1 MELDLV
7 DAVAVAVVRP
17 EYGWVLVRRERLRE
31 RFLTSGDLAD
41 LEQPGI
47 SRQVSVWLQSV
58 TKCLVLS
65 EEVHPLEWGSLI
77 RYRERVRHV
86 STVSGMARS
95 GSETSVSLAW
105 ARRIPSTIWKLIT
118 QTVGTCL
125 RYRVTG
131 LAAEGAFFA
140 ILSLPPLIF
149 GLAGSIGFI
158 ANRYFEVETIEKI
171 KLQIAELAARALT
184 DDSVKTVIVPT
195 LNQVLNGGRPD
206 VISVGFLLALWSGS
220 RALNVFVDTITIMYG
235 MGGKRG
241 IVRTRALSFS
251 LYCAALVI
259 GVIVLPLVLAG
270 PDVVAAV
277 LPHRVDFLNQL
288 YWPVVTILS
297 AGFLNTLYHLSV
309 PVRTPWVSDL
319 PGSFL
324 ALSIWILGSFVLR
337 WILQSTV
344 GGTSIYGPLAAPIA
358 VLMWLYMTAIAVLIG
373 AALNAVVDRLWP
385 HKARR
390 EAAAAMAAAEPAMK
404 AEPDPHH
411 DDSLKPVEQRPEV
424 RLAGQIEALAGATV
438 AELAEQAGP
447 TVTPLVAPEPVV
459 SPDGFEPKAGL
470 GPKAGSKGGGES
482 SGESSGTV
490 EPRAK
495 AESASG
501 VDGKRE
507 AGKRGVG
514 KPSKRKPTPV
524 GKPGAPTEPDDLG

>member
-1 MELDLV
+1 
-7 DAVAVAVVRP
+7 
-17 EYGWVLVRRERLRE
+17 
-31 RFLTSGDLAD
+31 
-41 LEQPGI
+41 
-47 SRQVSVWLQSV
+47 
-58 TKCLVLS
+58 
-65 EEVHPLEWGSLI
+65 
-77 RYRERVRHV
+77 
-86 STVSGMARS
+86 MARS
-95 GSETSVSLAW
+95 GAGAHGGRSLSFAW
-105 ARRIPSTIWKLIT
+105 VRKIPATTWKLLT
-118 QTVGTCL
+118 QTIGVCL

-149 GLAGSIGFI
+149 GLAGSLGYI
-158 ANRYFEVETIEKI
+158 ASKYFEVETIDDI
-171 KLQIAELAARALT
+171 KLQIAQLAARALT
-184 DDSVKTVIVPT
+184 DDSVQGVIVPT

-206 VISVGFLLALWSGS
+206 VISIGFVLALWSGS

-270 PDVVAAV
+270 PDAV
-277 LPHRVDFLNQL
+277 DALLPHRLDFLNQL

-337 WILQSTV
+337 WVLQSTV

-385 HKARR
+385 HKARVL
-390 EAAAAMAAAEPAMK
+390 EKAAAEDEVEPVMK

-411 DDSLKPVEQRPEV
+411 EDNPLTPVSQERPEI
-424 RLAGQIEALAGATV
+424 GV
-438 AELAEQAGP
+438 AEKIERLS
-447 TVTPLVAPEPVV
+447 EPAV
-459 SPDGFEPKAGL
+459 DGVPKAPSVEAAPL
-470 GPKAGSKGGGES
+470 PKH
-482 SGESSGTV
+482 
-490 EPRAK
+490 EPSPAP
-495 AESASG
+495 AERKPAS
-501 VDGKRE
+501 
-507 AGKRGVG
+507 VG
-514 KPSKRKPTPV
+514 KS
-524 GKPGAPTEPDDLG
+524 GAQSEGDDLR

>member
-1 MELDLV
+1 
-7 DAVAVAVVRP
+7 
-17 EYGWVLVRRERLRE
+17 
-31 RFLTSGDLAD
+31 
-41 LEQPGI
+41 
-47 SRQVSVWLQSV
+47 
-58 TKCLVLS
+58 
-65 EEVHPLEWGSLI
+65 
-77 RYRERVRHV
+77 
-86 STVSGMARS
+86 MARS
-95 GSETSVSLAW
+95 GARPAGGSSLSLAW
-105 ARRIPSTIWKLIT
+105 VRKIPATTWKLLT
-118 QTVGTCL
+118 QTVGVCL

-149 GLAGSIGFI
+149 GLAGSLGYI
-158 ANRYFEVETIEKI
+158 ASKYFEVETIDDI
-171 KLQIAELAARALT
+171 KAQIVELAARALT
-184 DDSVKTVIVPT
+184 ADSVQGVIVPT
-195 LNQVLNGGRPD
+195 LDQVLNGGRPD
-206 VISVGFLLALWSGS
+206 VISIGFVLALWSGS

-270 PDVVAAV
+270 PDAV
-277 LPHRVDFLNQL
+277 QALLPHRLDFLNQL

-385 HKARR
+385 HKVRVTEMAKETPDEVEPVMKAESEPHHDYPLTPVAQERPEIEIARKV
-390 EAAAAMAAAEPAMK
+390 EGLGVPAADQPPKAPSSERPPTDRPPTDRQRTDRPPTDRPPKAPAAEPGPK
-404 AEPDPHH
+404 TEVAEPAP
-411 DDSLKPVEQRPEV
+411 
-424 RLAGQIEALAGATV
+424 
-438 AELAEQAGP
+438 GP
-447 TVTPLVAPEPVV
+447 TPQ
-459 SPDGFEPKAGL
+459 
-470 GPKAGSKGGGES
+470 
-482 SGESSGTV
+482 
-490 EPRAK
+490 
-495 AESASG
+495 
-501 VDGKRE
+501 
-507 AGKRGVG
+507 
-514 KPSKRKPTPV
+514 RKPDPAPGAAPQRKPEPV
-524 GKPGAPTEPDDLG
+524 GKPGAQTDTDDLR

>member
-1 MELDLV
+1 
-7 DAVAVAVVRP
+7 
-17 EYGWVLVRRERLRE
+17 
-31 RFLTSGDLAD
+31 
-41 LEQPGI
+41 
-47 SRQVSVWLQSV
+47 
-58 TKCLVLS
+58 
-65 EEVHPLEWGSLI
+65 
-77 RYRERVRHV
+77 
-86 STVSGMARS
+86 MARS
-95 GSETSVSLAW
+95 GAGPTGGSSLSLAW
-105 ARRIPSTIWKLIT
+105 VRKVPATTWKLLT
-118 QTVGTCL
+118 QTIGVCL

-149 GLAGSIGFI
+149 GLAGSLGYI
-158 ANRYFEVETIEKI
+158 ASKWFEVETINDI
-171 KLQIAELAARALT
+171 KQQIVDLAARALT
-184 DDSVKTVIVPT
+184 DDSIKNVIAPT
-195 LNQVLNGGRPD
+195 LDQVLNGGRPD
-206 VISVGFLLALWSGS
+206 VISIGFVLALWSGS

-270 PDVVAAV
+270 PDAV
-277 LPHRVDFLNQL
+277 DALLPHRLDFLNQL

-309 PVRTPWVSDL
+309 PIRTPWVSDL

-385 HKARR
+385 HKQHI
-390 EAAAAMAAAEPAMK
+390 AEVKQAEVDAGPDDEDEVEVEPVMK

-411 DDSLKPVEQRPEV
+411 EEGYV
-424 RLAGQIEALAGATV
+424 
-438 AELAEQAGP
+438 
-447 TVTPLVAPEPVV
+447 
-459 SPDGFEPKAGL
+459 
-470 GPKAGSKGGGES
+470 
-482 SGESSGTV
+482 
-490 EPRAK
+490 
-495 AESASG
+495 
-501 VDGKRE
+501 
-507 AGKRGVG
+507 
-514 KPSKRKPTPV
+514 PTPV
-524 GKPGAPTEPDDLG
+524 ESEERPEAAVGRKVEQLAKRPRKAAPTAAARPEPEPEAQVEPEVPQKAASVGKSGAQGDADDLG

>member
-1 MELDLV
+1 
-7 DAVAVAVVRP
+7 
-17 EYGWVLVRRERLRE
+17 
-31 RFLTSGDLAD
+31 
-41 LEQPGI
+41 
-47 SRQVSVWLQSV
+47 
-58 TKCLVLS
+58 
-65 EEVHPLEWGSLI
+65 
-77 RYRERVRHV
+77 
-86 STVSGMARS
+86 
-95 GSETSVSLAW
+95 LAW
-105 ARRIPSTIWKLIT
+105 VRKVPSTTWKLLT
-118 QTVGTCL
+118 QTVGVCL

-149 GLAGSIGFI
+149 GLAGSLGYI
-158 ANRYFEVETIEKI
+158 ASKWFEVETINEI
-171 KLQIAELAARALT
+171 KEQIAELAARALT
-184 DDSVKTVIVPT
+184 DDSVQSVIVPT

-206 VISVGFLLALWSGS
+206 VISIGFVLALWSGS

-270 PDVVAAV
+270 PDAV
-277 LPHRVDFLNQL
+277 DALLPHRLDFLNQL

-309 PVRTPWVSDL
+309 PIRTPWVSDL

-385 HKARR
+385 HTARVTEVKKAASDQDAD
-390 EAAAAMAAAEPAMK
+390 EGAASLAEGTAGDAAEDPAGDGDSGTGAVSSRPEVGHDVEPVMK
-404 AEPDPHH
+404 AEPEPSH
-411 DDSLKPVEQRPEV
+411 DHPLTPVEERPEAKAARRIEKLSERPRRV
-424 RLAGQIEALAGATV
+424 APRAESQPDPQAEENAQAGTRGEAGTESGAGAD
-438 AELAEQAGP
+438 AG
-447 TVTPLVAPEPVV
+447 AGA
-459 SPDGFEPKAGL
+459 DG
-470 GPKAGSKGGGES
+470 
-482 SGESSGTV
+482 
-490 EPRAK
+490 RARRK
-495 AESASG
+495 PAS
-501 VDGKRE
+501 
-507 AGKRGVG
+507 VG
-514 KPSKRKPTPV
+514 KS
-524 GKPGAPTEPDDLG
+524 GAQGDADDLG

>member
-1 MELDLV
+1 M
-7 DAVAVAVVRP
+7 A
-17 EYGWVLVRRERLRE
+17 WV
-31 RFLTSGDLAD
+31 
-41 LEQPGI
+41 
-47 SRQVSVWLQSV
+47 
-58 TKCLVLS
+58 
-65 EEVHPLEWGSLI
+65 
-77 RYRERVRHV
+77 
-86 STVSGMARS
+86 
-95 GSETSVSLAW
+95 
-105 ARRIPSTIWKLIT
+105 RRIPATTWKLLT
-118 QTVGTCL
+118 QTIGVCL

-149 GLAGSIGFI
+149 GLAGSLGYI
-158 ANRYFEVETIEKI
+158 ASKWFEVETINDI
-171 KLQIAELAARALT
+171 KQQIVDLAARALT
-184 DDSVKTVIVPT
+184 DDSIKNVIAPT
-195 LNQVLNGGRPD
+195 LDQVLNGGRPD
-206 VISVGFLLALWSGS
+206 VISIGFVLALWSGS

-270 PDVVAAV
+270 PDAV
-277 LPHRVDFLNQL
+277 DALLPHRLDFLNQL

-309 PVRTPWVSDL
+309 PIRTPWVSDL

-385 HKARR
+385 HKQHV
-390 EAAAAMAAAEPAMK
+390 AEVKQAEVEVEPGDEDEVEPVMK

-411 DDSLKPVEQRPEV
+411 
-424 RLAGQIEALAGATV
+424 
-438 AELAEQAGP
+438 
-447 TVTPLVAPEPVV
+447 
-459 SPDGFEPKAGL
+459 
-470 GPKAGSKGGGES
+470 
-482 SGESSGTV
+482 
-490 EPRAK
+490 
-495 AESASG
+495 
-501 VDGKRE
+501 VDGY
-507 AGKRGVG
+507 V
-514 KPSKRKPTPV
+514 PTPV
-524 GKPGAPTEPDDLG
+524 ESEERPEAAVGRKVERLAKRPRKAAPSAAPGPEREPEAQVEPEASRKPASVGKSGAQGDTDDLG

>member
-1 MELDLV
+1 M
-7 DAVAVAVVRP
+7 
-17 EYGWVLVRRERLRE
+17 
-31 RFLTSGDLAD
+31 
-41 LEQPGI
+41 
-47 SRQVSVWLQSV
+47 
-58 TKCLVLS
+58 
-65 EEVHPLEWGSLI
+65 
-77 RYRERVRHV
+77 
-86 STVSGMARS
+86 
-95 GSETSVSLAW
+95 
-105 ARRIPSTIWKLIT
+105 RRIPATTWKLIT

-149 GLAGSIGFI
+149 GLAGSIGYI
-158 ANRYFEVETIEKI
+158 ASRYFEVETIEDI

-206 VISVGFLLALWSGS
+206 VISIGFVLALWSGS

-270 PDVVAAV
+270 PDAV
-277 LPHRVDFLNQL
+277 ETLLPERLDFLNQL

-324 ALSIWILGSFVLR
+324 ALSIWILGSFLLR

-358 VLMWLYMTAIAVLIG
+358 VLLWLYMTAIAVLIG

-385 HKARR
+385 HKARKGDPL
-390 EAAAAMAAAEPAMK
+390 EPVMK
-404 AEPDPHH
+404 AEPDPSHH
-411 DDSLKPVEQRPEV
+411 EDHPLTPGELRPEV
-424 RLAGQIEALAGATV
+424 KIARTVEAMSPGSPVDPPGHTV
-438 AELAEQAGP
+438 GYPTHDGRRPGDKAMPAAEPAVQA
-447 TVTPLVAPEPVV
+447 
-459 SPDGFEPKAGL
+459 EPKSE
-470 GPKAGSKGGGES
+470 PKSAPKSAPKSESKSKS
-482 SGESSGTV
+482 SV
-490 EPRAK
+490 EPK
-495 AESASG
+495 SESK
-501 VDGKRE
+501 VE
-507 AGKRGVG
+507 AA
-514 KPSKRKPTPV
+514 PV
-524 GKPGAPTEPDDLG
+524 GGSDDAAPRAASDKVAQANRTDTTR

>member
-1 MELDLV
+1 M
-7 DAVAVAVVRP
+7 A
-17 EYGWVLVRRERLRE
+17 WVRRVPA
-31 RFLTSGDLAD
+31 T
-41 LEQPGI
+41 
-47 SRQVSVWLQSV
+47 
-58 TKCLVLS
+58 T
-65 EEVHPLEWGSLI
+65 
-77 RYRERVRHV
+77 
-86 STVSGMARS
+86 
-95 GSETSVSLAW
+95 
-105 ARRIPSTIWKLIT
+105 WKLLT
-118 QTVGTCL
+118 QTIGVCL

-149 GLAGSIGFI
+149 GLAGSLGYI
-158 ANRYFEVETIEKI
+158 ASKWFEVETINDI
-171 KLQIAELAARALT
+171 KQQIVDLAARALT
-184 DDSVKTVIVPT
+184 DDSIKNVIAPT
-195 LNQVLNGGRPD
+195 LDQVLNGGRPD
-206 VISVGFLLALWSGS
+206 VISIGFVLALWSGS

-270 PDVVAAV
+270 PDAV
-277 LPHRVDFLNQL
+277 DALLPHRLDFLNQL

-309 PVRTPWVSDL
+309 PIRTPWVSDL

-385 HKARR
+385 HKAHVTEVQQAEPVEET
-390 EAAAAMAAAEPAMK
+390 EAAEEVEPVMK

-411 DDSLKPVEQRPEV
+411 EEGYVPTPAESEERPEAAVGRKVEKLAQRP
-424 RLAGQIEALAGATV
+424 RK
-438 AELAEQAGP
+438 
-447 TVTPLVAPEPVV
+447 VAPSAAPRPEREP
-459 SPDGFEPKAGL
+459 EAQ
-470 GPKAGSKGGGES
+470 
-482 SGESSGTV
+482 V
-490 EPRAK
+490 EPEAARK
-495 AESASG
+495 PAS
-501 VDGKRE
+501 
-507 AGKRGVG
+507 VG
-514 KPSKRKPTPV
+514 KS
-524 GKPGAPTEPDDLG
+524 GAQSDTDDLG